1 MFQAPMFQANLFAGK
16 TAFIA
21 GGTSGINL
29 EIAKNL
35 ARFGA
40 RVTVIGRDPVKAANA
55 ATEIMMEVPGSEAL
69 GMSADVRDPEQLAQA
84 FAATTARFGQL
95 NIVISGAAGNFL
107 APAISLSPKGFKTVI
122 DIDLLGTYNVFQGC
136 FEHLDKPGASLIAI
150 TAGQAVV
157 PTPLQIHACCAK
169 AGINMMVKCLAKEWG
184 PAGIRVNGISPGPIN
199 DTIGMSKLAPAGE
212 EPPLESA
219 DKSKIPLRRWGD
231 KIEVANAAVYLC
243 SAMASYITGTILDIE
258 GGSQLGDASYDCLTP
273 TR

>member
-1 MFQAPMFQANLFAGK
+1 MFKSDIFSQK

-29 EIAKNL
+29 EIAKNFT
-35 ARFGA
+35 RYGA

-55 ATEIMMEVPGSEAL
+55 AAEIMREVPGSEAL
-69 GMSADVRDPEQLAQA
+69 GLSADVRDPEQLEQA
-84 FAATTARFGQL
+84 FKATVERFGKL
-95 NIVISGAAGNFL
+95 NFVISGAAGNFL
-107 APAISLSPKGFKTVI
+107 APAVSLSPKGFKTVI

-136 FEHLDKPGASLIAI
+136 YEFLDKPGASLIAI

-157 PTPLQIHACCAK
+157 PTPFQIHACCAK

-199 DTIGMSKLAPAGE
+199 DTIGMSKLAPEGE
-212 EPPLESA
+212 EPLLEAA
-219 DKSKIPLRRWGD
+219 DKRKIPLRRWGD
-231 KIEVANAAVYLC
+231 KIEVANAATYLC
-243 SAMASYITGTILDIE
+243 TDMASYVTGTILDIE
-258 GGSQLGDASYDCLTP
+258 GGSQLGDASADCLTP